1 MHKVISS
8 RTKVQCKKACIN
20 FGLL

>member
-1 MHKVISS
+1 MHRVISS
-8 RTKVQCKKACIN
+8 RTRAKYKKACIN